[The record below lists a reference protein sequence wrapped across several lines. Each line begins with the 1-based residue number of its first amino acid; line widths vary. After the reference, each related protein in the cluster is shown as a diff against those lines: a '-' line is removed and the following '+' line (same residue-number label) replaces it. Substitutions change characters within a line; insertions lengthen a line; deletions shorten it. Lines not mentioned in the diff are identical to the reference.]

1 MTVGYS
7 LWLMPSAAD
16 QAELTG
22 WVQRLAPE
30 FGQPA
35 FVPHVTIQG
44 DLETPIDSLQ
54 AQTAALAAS
63 CQVLQWQVNAVQ
75 STDHFFRC
83 LYLSFDE
90 TPAFRALQDG
100 ALAISGTVLGMSPYP
115 HLSLAY
121 GQMQTGQ
128 QPLLSAV
135 EDRFLPRRLT
145 FDRISICRSSKDIP
159 IPEWTCLQDFP
170 LKPIT

>member
-1 MTVGYS
+1 
-7 LWLMPSAAD
+7 MPSAPD
-16 QAELTG
+16 LAELTG

-44 DLETPIDSLQ
+44 DLETPLHTLQ
-54 AQTAALAAS
+54 TQTAALAAS
-63 CQVLQWQVNAVQ
+63 CPVLHWQVHAVQ

-83 LYLSFDE
+83 LYLRFDE
-90 TPAFRALQDG
+90 TPAFRALQAG

-128 QPLLSAV
+128 QPLLTAV
-135 EDRFLPRRLT
+135 EEKFITRRLT

>member
-1 MTVGYS
+1 VTVGYS
-7 LWLMPSAAD
+7 LWLMPSATD

-30 FGQPA
+30 FRQPA
-35 FVPHVTIQG
+35 FVPHITIQG
-44 DLETPIDSLQ
+44 DLETPLDTLQ

-63 CQVLQWQVNAVQ
+63 CQVLHWQVSAVQ

-83 LYLSFDE
+83 LYLRFDE
-90 TPAFRALQDG
+90 TSAFRALQAG
-100 ALAISGTVLGMSPYP
+100 ALAISGTVLGMSPFP

-135 EDRFLPRRLT
+135 EEKFSARRLT

-159 IPEWTCLQDFP
+159 IPEWSCLEDFP

>member
-1 MTVGYS
+1 
-7 LWLMPSAAD
+7 MPSAAD
-16 QAELTG
+16 QAKLTG

-35 FVPHVTIQG
+35 FVPHITIQG
-44 DLETPIDSLQ
+44 DLATPLGILQ

-63 CQVLQWQVNAVQ
+63 CQVLEWEVNEVQ

-83 LYLSFDE
+83 LYLRFDE
-90 TPAFRALQDG
+90 TPAFRSLQDG
-100 ALAISGTVLGMSPYP
+100 ALAMSGTVAGMSPYP

-121 GQMQTGQ
+121 GQMQPGQ
-128 QPLLSAV
+128 QPLLAFV
-135 EDRFLPRRLT
+135 EENFRTMRLT
-145 FDRISICRSSKDIP
+145 FDRISICRSSKEIP

-170 LKPIT
+170 LKPIN

>member
-1 MTVGYS
+1 
-7 LWLMPSAAD
+7 MPSAAD
-16 QAELTG
+16 QAKLTG
-22 WVQRLAPE
+22 WVQRLASE

-35 FVPHVTIQG
+35 FVPHITIQG
-44 DLETPIDSLQ
+44 DWSTPLDTLQ

-63 CQVLQWQVNAVQ
+63 CPVLEWQVNEVQ

-83 LYLSFDE
+83 LYLRFEE

-100 ALAISGTVLGMSPYP
+100 ALAMSGTVTGMSPYP

-121 GQMQTGQ
+121 GQMQPGQ
-128 QPLLSAV
+128 QPLLAFV
-135 EDRFLPRRLT
+135 EENFRTMRLT

-159 IPEWTCLQDFP
+159 IPKWSCLQDFP
-170 LKPIT
+170 LKAIN